1 MLAGRYY
8 VSNVTPDGPIVKA
21 GIAVND
27 VLMKIDD
34 EDVLGKALDEVEE
47 ILKVSFPVH
56 PLCPDFCPFFPIL
69 IASLASP
76 SPFLSTCIPPQ
87 GPPDSSVDLQFYR
100 NHMSGFVR
108 LKTTVARRVD

>member
-1 MLAGRYY
+1 MKLSSLPSGHMLAGRYY

-56 PLCPDFCPFFPIL
+56 PLCPGFCPFFPIL

-76 SPFLSTCIPPQ
+76 SPSYPPASHRRAPRTLRSTY
-87 GPPDSSVDLQFYR
+87 SS
-100 NHMSGFVR
+100 
-108 LKTTVARRVD
+108 TATI